1 MLCHVPF
8 PILKIYVT
16 VIDEIHAVSYR
27 SIKAFDV
34 IAATLIESF
43 HFVSQL
49 SMTKNEYY
57 KRSMQLTITCDT
69 IV

>member
-8 PILKIYVT
+8 PILKMYVI
-16 VIDEIHAVSYR
+16 VIDEIYAVS
-27 SIKAFDV
+27 SHFIKALNV

-49 SMTKNEYY
+49 SMTLNMKIINVLC
-57 KRSMQLTITCDT
+57 S
-69 IV
+69 